1 MKPAKP
7 VLWIAVGVV
16 LGITATVA
24 ARPSTQRP
32 ADRLANNG
40 IVGFV
45 GGKQAVFE
53 KDARTG
59 ACWLAVGGAEDQSI
73 ALVVAPKEAC
83 D

>member
-1 MKPAKP
+1 M
-7 VLWIAVGVV
+7 AVGII
-16 LGITATVA
+16 LGITATVG
-24 ARPSTQRP
+24 ARPKTQPP

-53 KDARTG
+53 KDSRTG
-59 ACWLAVGGAEDQSI
+59 ACWLAVGGTEDQSI
-73 ALVVAPKEAC
+73 TLAVAPKEAC